1 MHQQINLFQP
11 IFREERRL
19 FDAKA
24 VAWSMATVVVA
35 LTSFWAFGTLKVNQL
50 EAEVGHLRE
59 QQRAQERMATTAG
72 SLRSAR
78 SNPEQ
83 IHARVTRLTEELA
96 NRTRALDLLQH
107 GLAGN
112 TTGFAAKLE
121 ALASQ
126 HVSGLWINRI
136 DLGSASG
143 SMGLSGGTLNPDL
156 VPRYLKALASE
167 PALKGTRFDDFSIE
181 RQKGAASDAEV
192 QFRAGSALLE
202 PRDQED
208 RS

>member
-11 IFREERRL
+11 IFREQRRL

-24 VAWSMATVVVA
+24 VAWSLGVVVLA
-35 LTSFWAFGTLKVNQL
+35 LVSFWAFGTFKVDQL
-50 EAEVGHLRE
+50 EREVAHLRQ
-59 QQRAQERMATTAG
+59 QQRAQEQMASTAG
-72 SLRSAR
+72 TLRSAR
-78 SNPEQ
+78 ANPEQ
-83 IHARVTRLTEELA
+83 IQARVSRLTADLA
-96 NRTRALDLLQH
+96 TRTRALDLLQ
-107 GLAGN
+107 GGVAGN
-112 TTGFAAKLE
+112 TSGFASKLE

-126 HVSGLWINRI
+126 HVTGLWISRI
-136 DLGSASG
+136 DLGSAAG
-143 SMGLSGGTLNPDL
+143 SMGLSGGTLDPDL

-181 RQKGAASDAEV
+181 RKKDAALNAGV

-202 PRDQED
+202 PRNQED

>member
-11 IFREERRL
+11 IFREQRRL

-24 VAWSMATVVVA
+24 TAWSLGVISLA
-35 LTSFWAFGTLKVNQL
+35 LLSFWVFGSLKVNQL
-50 EAEVGHLRE
+50 AAEVAQLRE
-59 QQRAQERMATTAG
+59 QQRVQEQMASTAG

-78 SNPEQ
+78 ENPEQ
-83 IHARVTRLTEELA
+83 IRARVARLTEELA
-96 NRTRALDLLQH
+96 SRTRALDLLQ
-107 GLAGN
+107 GGFAGN
-112 TTGFAAKLE
+112 TSGFAAKLE

-126 HVSGLWINRI
+126 HVNGLWIHRI
-136 DLGSASG
+136 DLGSAS
-143 SMGLSGGTLNPDL
+143 SSLGLSGGTLNPDL

-181 RQKGAASDAEV
+181 REKDAARHAGV
-192 QFRAGSALLE
+192 QFRVGSALLE
-202 PRDQED
+202 ARTKED

>member
-11 IFREERRL
+11 IFREQRRL

-24 VAWSMATVVVA
+24 IAWSLGVISVA
-35 LTSFWAFGTLKVNQL
+35 LLSFWAFGTFKVNQL
-50 EAEVGHLRE
+50 AAEVAQLRE
-59 QQRAQERMATTAG
+59 QQRAQEQMASTAG

-78 SNPEQ
+78 ANPEQ
-83 IHARVTRLTEELA
+83 IRARVARLTEELA
-96 NRTRALDLLQH
+96 SRTRALDLLQG

-112 TTGFAAKLE
+112 TSGFAAKLE
-121 ALASQ
+121 GLASQ
-126 HVSGLWINRI
+126 HVNGLWINRI

-143 SMGLSGGTLNPDL
+143 SLGLSGQTLNPDL

-181 RQKGAASDAEV
+181 REKDAAFDAGV
-192 QFRAGSALLE
+192 QFRVGSALLE
-202 PRDQED
+202 ARTKED

>member
-1 MHQQINLFQP
+1 MHQQVNLFQP

-24 VAWSMATVVVA
+24 VAWSLSAIVVA
-35 LTSFWAFGTLKVNQL
+35 LLGLWLFGTFKVNQL
-50 EAEVGHLRE
+50 EGEVAHLRE
-59 QQRAQERMATTAG
+59 QQRAQEQMATAAG

-78 SNPEQ
+78 AKPEQ
-83 IHARVTRLTEELA
+83 VQARVSRLTEELA
-96 NRTRALDLLQH
+96 TRTRALDLLQ
-107 GLAGN
+107 GGIAGN
-112 TTGFAAKLE
+112 TSGFAAKLE

-126 HVSGLWINRI
+126 HVTGLWISRI

-143 SMGLSGGTLNPDL
+143 SMGLRGGTLDPDL

-181 RQKGAASDAEV
+181 RTKDAGLKAGI

-202 PRDQED
+202 PRDKED

>member
-11 IFREERRL
+11 IFREQRRL

-24 VAWSMATVVVA
+24 VAWSLGVIGLA
-35 LTSFWAFGTLKVNQL
+35 LISFWTFGTFKVNQL
-50 EAEVGHLRE
+50 EAEVAHLRE
-59 QQRAQERMATTAG
+59 QQRVQEQMASTAG

-78 SNPEQ
+78 ANPEQ
-83 IHARVTRLTEELA
+83 IRARVSRLTEDLA
-96 NRTRALDLLQH
+96 TRTRALDLLQG

-112 TTGFAAKLE
+112 TSGFAAKLE

-126 HVSGLWINRI
+126 HVNGLWINRV
-136 DLGSASG
+136 DLGSAAG
-143 SMGLSGGTLNPDL
+143 SMGLSGGTLDPDL

-181 RQKGAASDAEV
+181 RSKDAALNAGV

-202 PRDQED
+202 PRDYED